1 MAKRPSLIEADD
13 LSPDLEAFEPKK
25 IKAPDQPTADEV
37 RLVADIAK
45 FSSRTNKS
53 IADQS
58 ATRPSAVA
66 ADAQQRQPRTYRTG
80 RTASFATKV
89 MPATLEA
96 IYVLAERHQWRV
108 GETIEKAIEALLQ
121 KEGL

>member
-1 MAKRPSLIEADD
+1 MAERPSLIEADD
-13 LSPDLEAFEPKK
+13 LSPDLGAFETKR
-25 IKAPDQPTADEV
+25 IKASDQPTAEEV

-53 IADQS
+53 ITDQP
-58 ATRPSAVA
+58 ATRPPAVA
-66 ADAQQRQPRTYRTG
+66 AAAQQRQPRTYRTG

-96 IYVLAERHQWRV
+96 IYELAERHQWRV
-108 GETIEKAIEALLQ
+108 GETIEKAIEALLER
-121 KEGL
+121 EGL